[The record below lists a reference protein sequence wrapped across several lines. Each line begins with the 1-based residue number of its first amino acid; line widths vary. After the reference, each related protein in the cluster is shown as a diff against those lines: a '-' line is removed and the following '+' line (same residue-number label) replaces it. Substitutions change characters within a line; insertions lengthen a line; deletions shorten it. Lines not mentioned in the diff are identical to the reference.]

1 MRWWGWGRDGRDGP
15 LPEEARAALF
25 SLLGAEDRPPRPV
38 GDAPQPPPPVPLS
51 PPLRSS
57 VDPHERLVHS
67 TGKSSHDLLLLRL
80 ARLPHAPDAVLFP
93 GSAAE
98 VAEALAWAA
107 REDVAVIPFGGGTSV
122 VGGVDARRGG
132 HRAAVSLDLGG
143 LSSVGEVDEESGLV
157 EAQCGVLGPDLEAR
171 LNARGWSVGHFPQSF
186 EHSTLGGWV
195 ATRSAGQNSTRWGK
209 IEHMV
214 AGLRAVT
221 PGGEWTVPALPARAS
236 GPELRELLVGSEG
249 QLGVLTDVTLRVHR
263 LPGAM
268 RFSSW
273 FFPCFASGRAALREM
288 MQAGLRPAVL
298 RLSDELETRLH
309 LTLSGADRKLGPRL
323 LRAFGAGSRLD
334 GCHLMAG
341 FEGAGPAGDR
351 VARGEQGHASR
362 IARAGG
368 GFPVGSSPGRH
379 WERERFAHPYL
390 RDRLLDVG
398 VLAET
403 FETATTY
410 ARIPALVEAVRE
422 ALEAPLVMCHLSHAY
437 PDGASLY
444 FTWFADAPDPEQALE
459 LWTRT
464 KRAAGEVLAAHGA
477 ALSHHHAV
485 GHDHRPFMAVE
496 HGERGMALLR
506 AAKRELDPTG
516 ILNPEKLL

>member
-1 MRWWGWGRDGRDGP
+1 MRWWGWGHDGCDEP
-15 LPEEARAALF
+15 LPETSRATLF
-25 SLLGAEDRPPRPV
+25 ALLGADDRPPRGV
-38 GDAPQPPPPVPLS
+38 GAAPEPIPAVPLTPPV
-51 PPLRSS
+51 RSAC
-57 VDPHERLVHS
+57 DPHARLLHS
-67 TGKSSHDLLLLRL
+67 MGKSSRDLLHLRMG
-80 ARLPHAPDAVLFP
+80 RVPHAPDAVLFP
-93 GSAAE
+93 ESAEE
-98 VAEALAWAA
+98 VAEALAWAG

-122 VGGVDARRGG
+122 VGGVDARRGER
-132 HRAAVSLDLGG
+132 RAAVSLDLRG
-143 LSSVGEVDEESGLV
+143 LARVGEVDEESGLV
-157 EAQCGVLGPDLEAR
+157 EAQCGVLGPDLER
-171 LNARGWSVGHFPQSF
+171 LLNASGWSVGHFPQSF

-221 PGGEWTVPALPARAS
+221 PGGEWNVPALPARAS

-249 QLGVLTDVTLRVHR
+249 QLGVLCDVTLRVHR
-263 LPGAM
+263 RPPAM

-273 FFPCFASGRAALREM
+273 FFPCFDSGRDALREM

-309 LTLSGADRKLGPRL
+309 LTLSGADQKLGPRL
-323 LRAFGAGSRLD
+323 LRAVGAGSRLD

-341 FEGAGPAGDR
+341 FEGAGTAGDR
-351 VARGEQGHASR
+351 HAHAEQRCAGR

-368 GFPVGSSPGRH
+368 GLPVGSSPGRH
-379 WERERFAHPYL
+379 WESERFTHPYL

-410 ARIPALVEAVRE
+410 TRIPALVDAVRE

-464 KRAAGEVLAAHGA
+464 KRTAGEVLAAHGA

-485 GHDHRPFMAVE
+485 GHDHRPFMAAE
-496 HGERGMALLR
+496 HGEHGMALLR
-506 AAKRELDPTG
+506 AAKRELDPAG